1 MKIVNE
7 LLEFNF
13 LDIPIETK
21 YWFVRASTKA
31 RFYDDFRNNN
41 FIAIGHNSVELST
54 LSNID
59 NKMKEESKLLKT
71 AYQTIFHD
79 TYIAEIKNNNDYKEL
94 SDTEKSKK
102 IESVKRSAT
111 IAANKT
117 LAFVEEME
125 IGDYI
130 ILPFRGSDFFLIGM
144 VVSDVFDEEIDHQDM
159 GPNNTYEFSTYDKKR
174 RVIWVKEITINEFPD
189 KLMWVQRAH
198 KSIFDITKNAEEIN
212 PIIANEYIYNGRVH
226 MKINVNTKDPISTST
241 WYQYQ
246 KLLNRTIGQKE
257 NEVYQKTN
265 VQSPGNIILETLVS
279 NWQYL
284 ALAGGALFF
293 DVDVDIK
300 GVKFKTHGALSFL
313 LPGDKER
320 KATQSIKD
328 SIEIEKDKELLK
340 SMKLDNKLK
349 ELEVREKGHLLAQL
363 TSEKKNLVVESEE
376 IVQLN
381 EKKIKLPEDD
391 ELEAIQQ
398 MELSQKTSG
407 TDILYQ
413 RQIDNLI

>member
-1 MKIVNE
+1 M
-7 LLEFNF
+7 
-13 LDIPIETK
+13 
-21 YWFVRASTKA
+21 
-31 RFYDDFRNNN
+31 
-41 FIAIGHNSVELST
+41 
-54 LSNID
+54 NI
-59 NKMKEESKLLKT
+59 
-71 AYQTIFHD
+71 
-79 TYIAEIKNNNDYKEL
+79 
-94 SDTEKSKK
+94 
-102 IESVKRSAT
+102 
-111 IAANKT
+111 
-117 LAFVEEME
+117 
-125 IGDYI
+125 
-130 ILPFRGSDFFLIGM
+130 
-144 VVSDVFDEEIDHQDM
+144 
-159 GPNNTYEFSTYDKKR
+159 
-174 RVIWVKEITINEFPD
+174 
-189 KLMWVQRAH
+189 
-198 KSIFDITKNAEEIN
+198 
-212 PIIANEYIYNGRVH
+212 YIYNGRVH